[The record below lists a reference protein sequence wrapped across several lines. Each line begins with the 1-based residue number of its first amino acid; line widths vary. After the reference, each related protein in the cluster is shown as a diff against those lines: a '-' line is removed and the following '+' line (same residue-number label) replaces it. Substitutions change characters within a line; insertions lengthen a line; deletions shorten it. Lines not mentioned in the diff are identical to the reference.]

1 MPVIA
6 RPMTGNG
13 QSQQAWYIYCV
24 AEIAATE
31 QFDAGAFPAAIE
43 ETAKLEWITA
53 NDLAALASAVPLEV
67 YGEAALSDHLTDA
80 TWTAVRAMRHETVVE
95 YVAKRVSVVPL
106 RFGTIYLDRSGIELM
121 LAEKGRDL
129 KDIIER
135 LRGRE
140 EWGVNVYSDRATLL
154 ASITEVS
161 PRLRELARQAEAA
174 SPGQSYL
181 MQKKIEALRVDE
193 ARVALNEI
201 IEQIEKTL
209 AAQAEDARRL
219 RILKVESAEHG
230 ELKGKFAFLVKR
242 SEFEEFR
249 SAAERVAEENLSAGV
264 RLELTG
270 PWPAYNFTELSGCVL
285 LLIR

>member
-6 RPMTGNG
+6 RPMTGTG
-13 QSQQAWYIYCV
+13 PKTRAYYVYCI
-24 AEIAATE
+24 AESAAAQ
-31 QFDAGAFPAAIE
+31 QFDSESFPAPIE
-43 ETAKLEWITA
+43 DTAKLEWVIV
-53 NDLAALASAVPLEV
+53 NELAALASAVPLDI
-67 YGEAALSDHLTDA
+67 YGEASLTDHLADA

-106 RFGTIYLDRSGIELM
+106 RFGTIYLDRSGIERM
-121 LAEKGRDL
+121 LTERGRDL
-129 KDIIER
+129 ARIIER

-140 EWGVNVYSDRATLL
+140 EWGVNVYSDRATFL
-154 ASITEVS
+154 ASITSVS

-193 ARVALNEI
+193 ARVALSGI
-201 IEQIEKTL
+201 IDQIEETL
-209 AAQAEDARRL
+209 GKQAEDAKRL
-219 RILKVESAEHG
+219 RILKVESTEHG

-249 SAAERVAEENLSAGV
+249 GAAERVAEENLSAGV

-270 PWPAYNFTELSGCVL
+270 PWPAYNFTDLNG
-285 LLIR
+285 